1 VDECKPLAG
10 GLLRLVAD
18 ELPNF
23 NDVNVA
29 TAISKLG
36 KLCGSSLFPR
46 NIAADDCFR
55 GLMVLACD
63 MCDDGRLQEQAV
75 ANIVHA
81 MSKMSAAGKLATDDA
96 GVQNTLAALEQRLA
110 LVASSMEPQGVSNTV
125 YGFALLGRMPGAKAR
140 AALEVAV
147 VRVALD
153 PDMVPQAVS
162 NTLWALATL
171 GWEPG
176 VEARAA
182 LEAAVVR
189 VAPDP
194 DMVPQAVSN
203 TLWALATLG
212 WEPGAEARAA
222 LEAALVRLGPLMNAQ
237 EAANTTWS
245 FATLGLM
252 PGAEASA
259 ALQAAVLRVGPLM
272 NAQEAA
278 NTTWSFATLGLMPGT
293 EAWAALEAAVVRVGP
308 DMNAQAVANIA
319 WSFATLGLMPG
330 AEAFATLDAAGVRVA
345 RDMTPQAVANTL
357 FGLLTLAATRGA
369 PLPACYPALWQ
380 AACGFDSNSFG
391 VVGLRALFQAHLI
404 HTELV
409 NGDVLDEVTFPP
421 WIMHEAREAWMR
433 QAQEE
438 VKMVRTHRE
447 IASILG
453 ELGIPHEVEHLT
465 DDGYF
470 SVDVYLPGGD
480 IALELDGPTH
490 FIAPAGEGGAP
501 GDAPRTTRTTRTEL
515 RDMFLMRRHRVVL
528 SVPWFEYAALNDGG
542 AAEKNEYVAAKLRA
556 AGVSIPAAT

>member
-147 VRVALD
+147 VRVAL
-153 PDMVPQAVS
+153 
-162 NTLWALATL
+162 
-171 GWEPG
+171 
-176 VEARAA
+176 
-182 LEAAVVR
+182 
-189 VAPDP
+189 DP